1 MLKGENYSSQLWENF
16 AHRITFNT
24 LLGGECGVV
33 EGFANEMAVT
43 YSGTTI
49 SINTGLAVIKGG
61 ILRNTTT
68 ATLSVTLGANLYY
81 KVVLEIDLSQTNT
94 QEEFNQGKFKLI
106 SNSGS
111 YPTLTTQDIVNNTT
125 SGIYQFELAQ
135 FTTSTTTISNFQET
149 KKMLS
154 YEALMQEVRDTID
167 QIAQEDLS
175 ASMVGY
181 SNSGSGMVSDNVQS
195 AIDELKGDID
205 NIDVEA
211 EISGIVKTQTFNN
224 TLVVPPYA
232 SHWGNWG
239 TLSTPD
245 GYTFVGFTSPQV
257 NNYHMY
263 ASIFLDGTTARVNI
277 NNTTQNQANVR
288 VQFKAIFIK
297 TGIVS

>member
-1 MLKGENYSSQLWENF
+1 MLKGENYSSQLYENW
-16 AHRITFNT
+16 ANRLAFNT
-24 LLGGECGVV
+24 MLGGECGVV

-94 QEEFNQGKFKLI
+94 QQEFNQGKFKLI

-135 FTTSTTTISNFQET
+135 FTTSTSTISNFSET

-175 ASMVGY
+175 ASMIGFT
-181 SNSGSGMVSDNVQS
+181 NSGTQMVSTDVQS
-195 AIDELKGDID
+195 AIVELKGDLD
-205 NIDVEA
+205 NINVEE
-211 EISGIVKTQTFNN
+211 EISGIIRTQTFNN
-224 TLVVPPYA
+224 TISVPRL
-232 SHWGNWG
+232 HKQLGNLG
-239 TLSTPD
+239 NPS
-245 GYTFVGFTSPQV
+245 
-257 NNYHMY
+257 
-263 ASIFLDGTTARVNI
+263 
-277 NNTTQNQANVR
+277 NT
-288 VQFKAIFIK
+288 
-297 TGIVS
+297 

>member
-24 LLGGECGVV
+24 LLGGECGVF
-33 EGFANEMAVT
+33 EGFGNEMAVT

-49 SINTGLAVIKGG
+49 SINTGLAVVKGG
-61 ILRNTTT
+61 ILRNTST

-94 QEEFNQGKFKLI
+94 QQEFNQGKFKLI

-135 FTTSTTTISNFQET
+135 FTTSTSTISNFQET

-175 ASMVGY
+175 ASMIGFT
-181 SNSGSGMVSDNVQS
+181 NSGTEMVSTDVQS
-195 AIDELKGDID
+195 AIVELKGDLD
-205 NIDVEA
+205 NINVEE
-211 EISGIVKTQTFNN
+211 EISGIIKTQSFNN
-224 TLVVPPYA
+224 TISVPRL
-232 SHWGNWG
+232 HKQLGNLGNTSNTRRLHFCWIYCSNNKW
-239 TLSTPD
+239 LSLLFKHLYRRKCSKSKRTK
-245 GYTFVGFTSPQV
+245 
-257 NNYHMY
+257 
-263 ASIFLDGTTARVNI
+263 
-277 NNTTQNQANVR
+277 
-288 VQFKAIFIK
+288 QF
-297 TGIVS
+297 